1 MFYINSVLDMRHT
14 SFKKIHLIL
23 ISAVLLFGF
32 GFAENDCEL
41 AMSWAR
47 VRPSLWSV
55 YSWVISYPDL
65 SVAYDNL
72 YAYCCKET
80 LFPEGQWNCILA
92 PQKVYLES
100 PYLFDHLIDV
110 GFRRLEVV
118 GAYSGQ
124 IIDTWAKAWYDFLHP
139 STWTLAL
146 TPLMVQEQYKNQWS
160 LTHIPLL
167 QDEAGDLKNYLPLYT
182 GFSLRDKY
190 YNLCYVVKNA
200 YQRVLQ
206 WDPKKWPM
214 DIWNQYNP
222 SSLYSTCMSLAEQ
235 KVSRELT
242 FTQTLMVERSSSTL
256 ETTMQSYTMTSFV
269 KDRLMILMDKL
280 KSVVALF
287 EKITKQA
294 PLSKRCAK

>member
-1 MFYINSVLDMRHT
+1 MRNT
-14 SFKKIHLIL
+14 SFKIYNLIL

-41 AMSWAR
+41 STSWAR
-47 VRPSLWSV
+47 VSPSTWSV
-55 YSWVISYPDL
+55 YSWVIPYADL

-72 YAYCCKET
+72 YAYCCKEG
-80 LFPEGQWNCILA
+80 LFP
-92 PQKVYLES
+92 QKSNPCTGSLGPVYLES
-100 PYLFDHLIDV
+100 SYMFDHLIDV
-110 GFRRLEVV
+110 GFRRLDVV

-124 IIDTWAKAWYDFLHP
+124 VIDTWAKAWYDFLHP

-146 TPLMVQEQYKNQWS
+146 TPLMVQEQYKNHWS
-160 LTHIPLL
+160 LTHVPLL
-167 QDEAGDLKNYLPLYT
+167 QDEAWKLKDYLPLYS

-190 YNLCYVVKNA
+190 FNLCYVVKNA
-200 YQRVLQ
+200 YQDMLQ
-206 WDPKKWPM
+206 SDAKKWPM
-214 DIWNQYNP
+214 DIWSHYNP

-242 FTQTLMVERSSSTL
+242 FTQTLMLERSSSTL
-256 ETTMQSYTMTSFV
+256 ETTLQSYTMTNFV
-269 KDRLMILMDKL
+269 KDRLMWLMDKL

-287 EKITKQA
+287 EKVAKQA